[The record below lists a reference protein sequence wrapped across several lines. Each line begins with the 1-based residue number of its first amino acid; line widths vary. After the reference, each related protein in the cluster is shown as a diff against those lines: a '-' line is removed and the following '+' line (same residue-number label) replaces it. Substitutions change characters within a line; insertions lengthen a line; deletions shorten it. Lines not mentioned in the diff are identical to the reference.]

1 MPLVE
6 LPGFDE
12 KVRGQSWEGSVL
24 PMVYEGIR
32 HCPRCTFGEVVT
44 LEPFIEESLFFHGGY
59 GEAQRRTVDVC
70 LACGKASV
78 RVLESIPPIRRVR
91 LG

>member
-12 KVRGQSWEGSVL
+12 KVRQATWIGNVL
-24 PMVYEGIR
+24 PTIYLGDR
-32 HCPRCTFGEVVT
+32 HCPRCTFGHIVT
-44 LEPFIEESLFFHGGY
+44 LEPFVEEPLFFHGGY

-70 LACGKASV
+70 LACGKTSV
-78 RVLESIPPIRRVR
+78 RVLESLAPIRRIR